1 MNNIIERNYYT
12 GTDSDGEFKIIQFQH
27 HEVCFPPS
35 IPELLNGQ
43 LVSLAI
49 SNRLAYLQH
58 QISQVVEFYKSK
70 NIIDYRYTL
79 EAALVS
85 MKRVMDDLVMSSY
98 CMIFRDKVLET
109 KHIEVDTYGSLFKNG
124 KPTKVGKEIL
134 DKAIQPTDDF
144 EQVLTELVNS
154 LKHSY
159 LLPEAQLV
167 WGADFPTVVSI
178 YVHRNKYG
186 DEITYHNH
194 SLGQIIMGF
203 NNFVSNV
210 VTLQKNL

>member
-1 MNNIIERNYYT
+1 MNNIIEKNYYT
-12 GTDSDGEFKIIQFQH
+12 GTDSDGEFKIIQFQP

-35 IPELLNGQ
+35 IPELLDGQ

-58 QISQVVEFYKSK
+58 QTSQVVEFYNSK
-70 NIIDYRYTL
+70 KIIDYQYTL

-85 MKRVMDDLVMSSY
+85 MKRVVDDLVMSSY
-98 CMIFRDKVLET
+98 CMIFKDKVLET
-109 KHIEVDTYGSLFKNG
+109 KHIEVDTYGSLFKNE

-134 DKAIQPTDDF
+134 DKTIQSTDDF
-144 EQVLTELVNS
+144 AQVLTELVNS

-159 LLPEAQLV
+159 LLPEAQRA

-178 YVHRNKYG
+178 YAHRNKYG
-186 DEITYHNH
+186 GEITYHNH